1 MLPKQ
6 VSTAQQGLESI
17 AILFGNGGLNWAC
30 SPPPPPSS
38 GNSSPLHRHV
48 KCTPFTAFTDPF
60 LQTWHDLEINTR
72 DTLPIQ
78 FNLFGHYNI
87 PADYND
93 SSATHILTFV
103 GNDSIEKK
111 VDAV

>member
-17 AILFGNGGLNWAC
+17 AILIATGCEHWQC
-30 SPPPPPSS
+30 SPPPPSS

-60 LQTWHDLEINTR
+60 LQTWHDLEISTR

-78 FNLFGHYNI
+78 FILFGHYNI